1 LSDQS
6 FLIIVAVIVGFLG
19 GLGTLFFEWSIELLH
34 HFFFEIVPHLVGNPK
49 WLVIL
54 IPAFGAFFLAPLI
67 YFFPAEAKSDG
78 VPATMEAVALKRG
91 IIKVRTISTRM
102 VASAITLGSGGS
114 AGKEGPIIQI
124 GASIGSAVGQFFK
137 VSGERMRVL
146 VGCGAAAG
154 IASIFNAPIA
164 GVLFALEVVLGEFNL
179 HSFSPIVI
187 SSVVATAVSR
197 AWLIEGSALKLPP
210 YVLFSYW
217 EIVFYAV
224 LGIAAGVVSV
234 CFTRALYGM
243 EKIFEHRAPLKSH
256 WRPILGGLAVGC
268 IGFFYPEVLG
278 CTYTPITEAI
288 QGEFIWQTMLALL
301 AFKII
306 GTAFT
311 LGSGGSGG
319 ILYPSLFM
327 GAMVGGV
334 VGHMFHVLAPGI
346 APSAGGY
353 ALVGMGAVLGAAI
366 QAPMAAIML
375 AFEVT
380 NSYAVILPMMTACV
394 MGSMIHRR
402 IMRHSIYTM
411 SLVERG
417 IDISA
422 GREMGILTSLTVG
435 DVMCREVPKISGSL
449 PYKEVLSR
457 CLKGQCNYLYTT
469 DEQDNL
475 QGVISFQDLK
485 EFVYEDQLQ
494 GLVLAR
500 DLANHD
506 VVFVTPD
513 ETLASSLNKFSYIDV
528 EELPVVD
535 GNDGLRRLQGVI
547 TRNELM
553 RIYRK
558 EMLKRVLIK

>member
-1 LSDQS
+1 MRNRLLGLFRHYQLSDQT
-6 FLIIVAVIVGFLG
+6 FLIIVSVVVGFLG
-19 GLGTLFFEWSIELLH
+19 GLGTLFFEWLIAFLH
-34 HFFFEIVPHLVGNPK
+34 HFFFEIVPHLAGNPI
-49 WLVIL
+49 WLVVL

-78 VPATMEAVALKRG
+78 VPATMEAVAFKRG
-91 IIKVRTISTRM
+91 IIKARTISTRM
-102 VASAITLGSGGS
+102 LASAITLGSGGS

-124 GASIGSAVGQFFK
+124 GASIGSAVGQFFR

-164 GVLFALEVVLGEFNL
+164 GVLFAVEVVLGEFNL

-197 AWLIEGSALKLPP
+197 AWLIEGAALKLLP
-210 YVLFSYW
+210 YNLFSYW
-217 EIVFYAV
+217 EILFYAI

-234 CFTRALYGM
+234 GFTRCLYGM
-243 EKIFEHRAPLKSH
+243 ERFFERHVPLKSH
-256 WRPILGGLAVGC
+256 WRPMLGGLAVGM

-278 CTYTPITEAI
+278 CAYTPITEAI
-288 QGEFIWQTMLALL
+288 QGDFVWQVMLALL
-301 AFKII
+301 VFKII
-306 GTAFT
+306 GTSFT

-334 VGHMFHVLAPGI
+334 FGHLFHTLAPNI

-394 MGSMIHRR
+394 MGTLIHRR
-402 IMRHSIYTM
+402 IMRHSIYTQN
-411 SLVERG
+411 LVDRG

-422 GREMGILTSLTVG
+422 GREMGILTALTVG
-435 DVMCREVPKISGSL
+435 DIMCRNVPKIPGNM
-449 PYKEVLSR
+449 PYNEVLR
-457 CLKGQCNYLYTT
+457 
-469 DEQDNL
+469 
-475 QGVISFQDLK
+475 
-485 EFVYEDQLQ
+485 
-494 GLVLAR
+494 
-500 DLANHD
+500 
-506 VVFVTPD
+506 
-513 ETLASSLNKFSYIDV
+513 
-528 EELPVVD
+528 
-535 GNDGLRRLQGVI
+535 
-547 TRNELM
+547 
-553 RIYRK
+553 
-558 EMLKRVLIK
+558 